1 MIFVLIEFSLT
12 FPVLNDFL
20 PNLPGCLIASGFAL
34 SASTLIM
41 GYLSESDFFFFF
53 WIRCSQPSSRLSMD
67 LDKS

>member
-20 PNLPGCLIASGFAL
+20 PNLPRCLIASGFAL

-41 GYLSESDFFFFF
+41 GYLSESDFFFF
-53 WIRCSQPSSRLSMD
+53 WIRRSQPSSRLSMD

>member
-41 GYLSESDFFFFF
+41 GRQDQTFFFFF
-53 WIRCSQPSSRLSMD
+53 LYPAFTAKQQIVNGSG
-67 LDKS
+67 

>member
-20 PNLPGCLIASGFAL
+20 PNLPGCLIASGFSL

-41 GYLSESDFFFFF
+41 GFLSGSDFLFLYH
-53 WIRCSQPSSRLSMD
+53 RHSQPSSRLSMD

>member
-41 GYLSESDFFFFF
+41 GYLSESDFFFF
-53 WIRCSQPSSRLSMD
+53 
-67 LDKS
+67 LDQAFTAKQQIVNGSG